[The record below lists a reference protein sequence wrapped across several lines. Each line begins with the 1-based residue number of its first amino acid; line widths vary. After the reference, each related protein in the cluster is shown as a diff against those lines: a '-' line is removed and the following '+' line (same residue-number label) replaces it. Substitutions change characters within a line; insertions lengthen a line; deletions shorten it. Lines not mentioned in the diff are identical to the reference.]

1 MVWSV
6 TASSSA
12 VKLSRS
18 ISSCIQELNA
28 STVRAA
34 LMPPAVRTARVAA
47 AALAEHHDLAARLV
61 GGDGR
66 AATRRPRPAHQ
77 DIGDIA
83 AKRRTS
89 HAARPPV

>member
-18 ISSCIQELNA
+18 ISSCIRELNA

-34 LMPPAVRTARVAA
+34 LMPPAVRTVWASSRRRLPRTTTSLPAWWAA
-47 AALAEHHDLAARLV
+47 MAARSP
-61 GGDGR
+61 
-66 AATRRPRPAHQ
+66 AAPVPITRTLATLLR
-77 DIGDIA
+77 
-83 AKRRTS
+83 S
-89 HAARPPV
+89 